1 MEYAQMTFWL
11 LVIVFTAL
19 GVHRLWSSLLQP
31 KVVNSVLLP
40 GTLVAQ
46 LGHVLGLLVTGG
58 TVNNTT
64 LIKDDESC
72 EPETGDDTKSK
83 VPLVGT
89 VIIALL
95 PMLGCAVA
103 IYWVSRYL
111 GSSILSGMETASLS
125 KLALPTSLGLFFGM
139 LRQSVNLIEQLV
151 DVVRRH
157 NLTDWHNLLFL
168 YLAICLTVR
177 MAPLTGNIRGA
188 LGAIL
193 LTGLLAFLAG
203 QIMKSANGSMDSA
216 WPLITFSVA
225 VLLVL
230 LIVSLLVKGAVC
242 LVKTVGTN

>member
-11 LVIVFTAL
+11 LVIVFSAL

-72 EPETGDDTKSK
+72 EPETGDDAKSK
-83 VPLVGT
+83 VPLIGT

-95 PMLGCAVA
+95 PMLGCAIA

-111 GSSILSGMETASLS
+111 GSSILSGMEAASLS
-125 KLALPTSLGLFFGM
+125 KQALPTSLGLFFGM
-139 LRQSVNLIEQLV
+139 LRQSVNLTEQLV
-151 DVVRRH
+151 DVVRGH

-168 YLAICLTVR
+168 YLAVCLTVR
-177 MAPLTGNIRGA
+177 MAPLTGNVRGA

-193 LTGLLAFLAG
+193 LTGALAFLAG
-203 QIMKSANGSMDSA
+203 QIMKSSNGSMDSA

-230 LIVSLLVKGAVC
+230 LILSLMVKGIVC
-242 LVKTVGTN
+242 LVKTMSS